1 MGNKRNRRSTPGQL
15 PSLERFR
22 SEASQ
27 GNETMIETL
36 SNFYNVS
43 SVKDRKAVLIDTSQ
57 NENDMQVWTQR
68 VIDNTNEE
76 IAELRKEMNEKFE
89 S

>member
-1 MGNKRNRRSTPGQL
+1 
-15 PSLERFR
+15 
-22 SEASQ
+22 
-27 GNETMIETL
+27 MIETL
-36 SNFYNVS
+36 SNFDNVN

-57 NENDMQVWTQR
+57 NENEMQVWTQR

-89 S
+89 R